1 MARGLFYYLQAI
13 DLSFPPVLSAFA
25 FSYTQA
31 RWGRLWGYEML
42 KR

>member
-1 MARGLFYYLQAI
+1 MALGLFNYLQAI
-13 DLSFPPVLSAFA
+13 DLSFPSALSAFA

-31 RWGRLWGYEML
+31 RWGRFWGYEML